1 MGKVQTGWV
10 NLHSEKFS
18 SNEMGKSRY
27 GLVKPKCEGEISIG
41 IGKSQMGC
49 TSMYVYTPFPCR
61 STGRIYNRCMYI
73 LHIPVGLQVEYIDVC
88 IYSIF
93 LVCPL

>member
-1 MGKVQTGWV
+1 MGKAEMGWVNLNRDEMDGYILIGMGKVQTGWV

-49 TSMYVYTPFPCR
+49 TSMYTAQKR
-61 STGRIYNRCMYI
+61 WDE
-73 LHIPVGLQVEYIDVC
+73 LK
-88 IYSIF
+88 
-93 LVCPL
+93 